1 MADFEE
7 QTASKKLAG
16 FIEKR
21 KKGFITILIVVVALL
36 IGYVIFASVA
46 NKNKEK
52 GLQAIDEITFELTDK
67 STDLSDAEL
76 ETRLNTAFEKASAY
90 TSKGGIVGARANML
104 CAGITYQ
111 QKKYAESA
119 DFWKA
124 AAEKAKKS
132 YIAPL
137 CYFNLA
143 VCYEEAGKTD
153 DAAANYKL
161 AADNK
166 NFVARTHALFSYAR
180 IMETKGDYEAASAAY
195 NELNDNYAD
204 SSWANLA
211 KSRIIAL
218 KNEGKI
224 N

>member
-166 NFVARTHALFSYAR
+166 DFVVRTHALFSYAR
-180 IMETKGDYEAASAAY
+180 VMESKGDYEAASAVY
-195 NELNDNYAD
+195 NELIDNYAD